1 MRNKTNISYAI
12 RIYEI
17 LDWLNDVVLTIIIA
31 IKWYDNLYN
40 YSYRNLLN
48 RNLYVCMLVI
58 NIYCRDLINY

>member
-48 RNLYVCMLVI
+48 RNLYVCMFV
-58 NIYCRDLINY
+58 C